1 MVGRRWLL
9 PCPLP
14 PATAPLSLRC
24 GPWRPWIQA
33 HEMRA
38 LTVLIATI
46 CVSWIIDRF
55 EFEGR
60 YGSSIWRAAQNKAEM
75 LNYEVKRLFKAV
87 S

>member
-1 MVGRRWLL
+1 
-9 PCPLP
+9 
-14 PATAPLSLRC
+14 
-24 GPWRPWIQA
+24 
-33 HEMRA
+33 MRA
-38 LTVLIATI
+38 LTILIAATG
-46 CVSWIIDRF
+46 VLWVVDRF